1 MAPMFDGTCGHNPH
15 DTLVRYTFSRL
26 EAVAILLRRVID
38 PSLWPCIDF
47 DSIEALPTAD
57 ADCWLR
63 NRWAD
68 LRFKV
73 DLVDRGVRMSIFVAI
88 EHQSTL
94 DMLLSCRM
102 HVHVGDLWIRFV
114 HNLPTSTAV
123 PAVLPIL
130 LAQRPARKTPRRLSS
145 LFGLTPKL
153 RRLLGPMVDLELR
166 VDDLSSSVLDDPM
179 ARPGPLALVELTRA
193 LLNAHGNP
201 GALTPERMATLAPQF
216 DILLNQPPPLGTDDI
231 CALWQYVVKVFKPDS
246 PLRTL
251 IVESVSKEAK
261 QMYITIADAL
271 RAEGRAESVIDVLEH
286 RALPVSSS
294 MRDRLLATHDEA
306 QLQHWLRRA
315 LTIDSADELF
325 EATGH

>member
-1 MAPMFDGTCGHNPH
+1 MAPMFGGAIGHNPH

-26 EAVAILLRRVID
+26 EAVAIALRRVID
-38 PSLWPCIDF
+38 PALWPCIDF
-47 DSIEALPTAD
+47 DSLEALPTVD

-63 NRWAD
+63 NRRAD

-73 DLVDRGVRMSIFVAI
+73 DLVDRGVRVSILVAI

-94 DMLLSCRM
+94 DTLLACRM
-102 HVHVGDLWIRFV
+102 HVYVGDMWIRFA
-114 HNLPTSTAV
+114 HDCSTSTTV

-130 LAQRPARKTPRRLSS
+130 LAQRPAGKTPRRLSS

-153 RRLLGPMVDLELR
+153 RRLLGPTVDLELR
-166 VDDLSSSVLDDPM
+166 VDDLSGSVLDDPM

-193 LLNAHGNP
+193 LLHAHGNP
-201 GALTPERMATLAPQF
+201 SALTPERMATLAPQF
-216 DILLNQPPPLGTDDI
+216 DILLNQSPPLGTHDVR
-231 CALWQYVVKVFKPDS
+231 ALWQYVVKVFKPDS
-246 PLRTL
+246 ALRTL

-271 RAEGRAESVIDVLEH
+271 RAEGRAEALLDVLEH
-286 RALPVSSS
+286 RALPVSPS

-306 QLQHWLRRA
+306 QLQRWLRRA